1 MYHGGIKMAKWKSP
15 FLSDIRNK
23 LGDSVVFSSWKG
35 RQYMRSYVEPANPN
49 TSAQQAF
56 RESMSEA
63 VNRWQ
68 AHYEGTPA
76 EDAWNEYA
84 TPEQLT
90 GFNLFTR
97 YFQGSDVEI
106 TNTPTSGGNVE
117 VDYETN
123 VPLDRAAVAIMPSD
137 ISGEAEDMTSVNSE
151 SGSATLTAPSSS
163 GDYVVL
169 AVYEDVDEIMTAGE
183 LGTTDVHRDPDS
195 GTAER
200 QTFSI

>member
-1 MYHGGIKMAKWKSP
+1 MAKWKSP
-15 FLSDIRNK
+15 FLSEIKNK

-49 TSAQQAF
+49 TSDQQAF

-68 AHYEGTPA
+68 GELVGTPA
-76 EDAWNEYA
+76 EEAYDQYA
-84 TPEQLT
+84 TPQQIS
-90 GFNLFTR
+90 GFNLFVR
-97 YFQGSDVEI
+97 YFQGSDIEI
-106 TNTPTSGGNVE
+106 TNTPTSGGDIE

-123 VPLDRAAVAIMPSD
+123 LPLDK
-137 ISGEAEDMTSVNSE
+137 AEVVVFMAGGNTAESQTEIDAE
-151 SGSATLTAPSSS
+151 SGSVTLSAPSTS
-163 GDYVVL
+163 GEYLVAVAHSNPEDYGAEGVL
-169 AVYEDVDEIMTAGE
+169 PAC
-183 LGTTDVHRDPDS
+183 DVHRDPDA